1 MKPPIVHPGS
11 LHPGVHSGIFHSG
24 IFHVVRWVLAAA
36 IITLI
41 AASAYLARTLIVE
54 GGLIE
59 HTYRQGTWGA
69 VQTDSEALKL
79 ALTLERYRRTLATE
93 DLDALTL
100 QRELYMSR
108 VIFLRDS
115 AETAQV
121 RANADLQLLLPT
133 LFAASNQIDQAV
145 DQIAAGDRS
154 MIEPLQSLV
163 GVVRQKTRDLTQELL
178 LKDKTLL
185 DRARLLDVFERMAAC
200 LLFIMLAGMILVFM
214 AVRQANLAGRS
225 ARVARLAQ
233 EEISHQRKRLESAL
247 EATHDPFLVS
257 DRAGKVVFANRA
269 YRDLFHA
276 EVTTFAAGA
285 PLEALLRAEAGAIEH
300 DPEIGEAAAG
310 SAFLAQ
316 ATTPGRSFMARL
328 NDGRALLYRT
338 QRMEE
343 GGLVLTRIDLTE
355 RQRLERERAEF
366 RDQFHHAMKMEALG
380 RLAGGIA
387 HDFNNML
394 TAILTFSELLVR
406 DLEAQPAQRR
416 MAEKVAGAATRA
428 AGLVKQI
435 LSFTRKEQAELKE
448 VDLGAIAKE
457 TLALLRAS
465 TPQNIL
471 TSFTGTAGAVV
482 MADPGQISQVIMNLC
497 VNARDAINVRP
508 GAIEIIVEHPA
519 YDRRFPTRSP
529 GATPA
534 GVHAHVHQ
542 MGAITSGPDERTHLM
557 HIGAVA
563 PDRPCVCLSI
573 RDTGGG
579 IPRNV
584 LERMFEPFYTTKG
597 IGQGSGLGLA
607 AVHGI
612 VLGLE
617 GAITVE
623 TTEGAGT
630 VFRIHL
636 PMAHPP
642 KPQSKPKPASETAD
656 AA

>member
-1 MKPPIVHPGS
+1 MKAHGVHPGAAR
-11 LHPGVHSGIFHSG
+11 SGL
-24 IFHVVRWVLAAA
+24 FHVVRWVLAAA

-41 AASAYLARTLIVE
+41 GATAYLTRVLIVE

-59 HTYRQGTWGA
+59 HTYREGTWGA

-79 ALTLERYRRTLATE
+79 ALALERYRRTLAPE
-93 DLDALTL
+93 DLQALTL

-108 VIFLRDS
+108 IIFLRDS
-115 AETAQV
+115 EETVQV
-121 RANADLQLLLPT
+121 RANTELQNLLPT
-133 LFAASNQIDQAV
+133 LYAASEQIDQAV

-154 MIEPLQSLV
+154 MIEPLQSLLAT
-163 GVVRQKTRDLTQELL
+163 VRQKTRDLTQELL

-200 LLFIMLAGMILVFM
+200 LLFIMVAGAILVFL
-214 AVRQANLAGRS
+214 AVRQANLSRAS
-225 ARVARLAQ
+225 ARWAQLAQ
-233 EEISHQRKRLESAL
+233 EEISRQRKRLESAL

-257 DRAGKVVFANRA
+257 DRTGNVVFANRA

-276 EVTTFAAGA
+276 EVATFAPGA
-285 PLEALLRAEAGAIEH
+285 PLDALLRAEAGAIEH
-300 DPEIGEAAAG
+300 DASTGAAAAEA
-310 SAFLAQ
+310 AFLAR
-316 ATTPGRSFMARL
+316 AVTPGQSFMARL
-328 NDGRALLYRT
+328 NDGRSLLYRT
-338 QRMEE
+338 QRMNE

-416 MAEKVAGAATRA
+416 MAEKVTGAALRA

-457 TLALLRAS
+457 SLALLRAS
-465 TPQNIL
+465 TPQHIL
-471 TSFTGTAGAVV
+471 TSFDGAPGAVV

-508 GAIEIIVEHPA
+508 GAIEIMVEHPA
-519 YDRRFPTRSP
+519 YDRRFPAGGLDMTPP
-529 GATPA
+529 GM
-534 GVHAHVHQ
+534 HAHMHQ

-557 HIGAVA
+557 HVGAIA
-563 PDRPCVCLSI
+563 PDRPCVCLSV

-630 VFRIHL
+630 IFRIYL

-642 KPQSKPKPASETAD
+642 KPQSERKREPSTAD